1 MRTALCCILLALTC
15 KLVAQPKLLLI
26 LVHAPLT
33 PQDLIGDVPAQA
45 GWMVWQQDKQA
56 FYAFATG
63 RRARAQ
69 SAPLPKLELISPAN
83 TAQAGHRVALQS
95 GTAPSRELLNATLG
109 SLLRREGLRAIYLT
123 TDQSPPPSPY
133 ALIALSEQ
141 RAAPARVYSDL
152 ESLRLDFF
160 TLEADWAIL
169 ELKRWDYRALEL
181 LLAEGVEVWVV
192 AIPSPA
198 GLTLQSARL
207 SAVVRYAAREP
218 RGLLTSPSTRWN
230 GVLREIDLAPTLYR
244 ALTRQDAR
252 AFEGAPAF
260 ETRQSD
266 WHRFWN
272 GWLARIALRETTS
285 PMGFDWKGNALQRNA
300 EWAQARREV
309 LPALHSSLLAL
320 FLTWLG
326 TGVALWRT
334 HRLRGLGKSV
344 FVAGLSVFS
353 LTPAVAVLYSYYPYE
368 LWTGEASQD
377 IASIAGWLTLG
388 WTVYS
393 LIAAGVA
400 RWARISLLSA
410 SMVVGMTVV
419 GADLLVAGGYGISR
433 AMLSEGIAGARP
445 FGANEWYWAY
455 VLSAGVLT
463 PASWLEGQGRLAL
476 GARGQMALGMAYG
489 LMLCLF
495 GLPMM
500 GSAVDSLLPLSVAW
514 GLGMGLF
521 TGLIRADAD
530 WRRIGWT
537 YAGLFVA
544 GVALTGLAV
553 GLDALQPWQRQAGWA
568 RDWQTALGWKF
579 APLQIVLAA
588 GMTTALIFA
597 LKTPLRVL
605 WQRAYA
611 LRNALGI
618 CSSTA
623 VLCLMLG
630 KPVAASVIL
639 VMCLMFALEY
649 LVGGRDWGYAYSGN
663 GVAH

>member
-1 MRTALCCILLALTC
+1 MLILL
-15 KLVAQPKLLLI
+15 
-26 LVHAPLT
+26 HAPMY

-45 GWMVWQQDKQA
+45 GWMVWQQDWQEI
-56 FYAFATG
+56 YAFATG
-63 RRARAQ
+63 NRARAHD
-69 SAPLPKLELISPAN
+69 APLPKLELISPAN
-83 TAQAGHRVALQS
+83 TARASHRVALQAD
-95 GTAPSRELLNATLG
+95 TTPPRELLNATLG
-109 SLLRREGLRAIYLT
+109 SRLRREGVRAIYLT
-123 TDQSPPPSPY
+123 TDQSPSPSPY

-141 RAAPARVYSDL
+141 RATPARVYPDL

-160 TLEADWAIL
+160 TLKADWAIL

-198 GLTLQSARL
+198 GLSLGSARL

-218 RGLLTSPSTRWN
+218 QGLLTSPSTRWN
-230 GVLREIDLAPTLYR
+230 GVLHEIDLAPTLYR
-244 ALTRQDAR
+244 ALTRQDTR
-252 AFEGAPAF
+252 TFEGAPAL

-272 GWLARIALRETTS
+272 GWLARIALQETTS

-309 LPALHSSLLAL
+309 LPTLRSSLLAL

-326 TGVALWRT
+326 TGVALWRA

-344 FVAGLSVFS
+344 FIAGLSVFS

-368 LWTGEASQD
+368 LWTGEVSRD
-377 IASIAGWLTLG
+377 IASSAAWLTLG

-393 LIAAGVA
+393 LMAAGVA

-410 SMVVGMTVV
+410 SMVVSMTVV
-419 GADLLVAGGYGISR
+419 GADLLIAGGYGINR
-433 AMLSEGIAGARP
+433 ALLSEGIAGARP
-445 FGANEWYWAY
+445 FGANEWYWAHA
-455 VLSAGVLT
+455 LSAGVLV
-463 PASWLEGQGRLAL
+463 PASWLESQGRLTL

-489 LMLCLF
+489 LMVCLF

-500 GSAVDSLLPLSVAW
+500 GSALDSLLPLSVAW
-514 GLGMGLF
+514 GLRIGLL
-521 TGLIRADAD
+521 TGLIRIDTD
-530 WRRIGWT
+530 WRRIRWIC
-537 YAGLFVA
+537 AGLL
-544 GVALTGLAV
+544 GVGIALTGLAV

-579 APLQIVLAA
+579 VPLQVVL
-588 GMTTALIFA
+588 TASVSVAIIFV
-597 LKTPLRVL
+597 LKKPLRGL

-611 LRNALGI
+611 LRHALGV
-618 CSSTA
+618 CSLTA
-623 VLCLMLG
+623 VLCLGLG
-630 KPVAASVIL
+630 KLIAASVIL
-639 VMCLMFALEY
+639 IMCLMFALEY
-649 LVGGRDWGYAYSGN
+649 LVGGKDWGYAYREN